1 MGYVPYD
8 SRIVVGIDIV
18 ATVHFTPHLQ
28 KHVSCPTELVAAHS
42 VREALDAVFEQ
53 NQPLRGYILD
63 DQGCLRKH
71 VVIFVDGKTIVD
83 RNGLSDAVNDSSE
96 IYVMQ
101 ALSGG

>member
-1 MGYVPYD
+1 M
-8 SRIVVGIDIV
+8 
-18 ATVHFTPHLQ
+18 AAVHFTSHLQ
-28 KHVSCPTELVAAHS
+28 KHVGCPTETVAASS
-42 VREALDAVFEQ
+42 VREALNAVFEQ

-83 RNGLSDAVNDSSE
+83 RSGLTDEVNENSE

>member
-1 MGYVPYD
+1 M
-8 SRIVVGIDIV
+8 

-28 KHVSCPTELVAAHS
+28 KHVSCPTETVVAGS
-42 VREALDAVFEQ
+42 VREALNAVFEQ

-71 VVIFVDGKTIVD
+71 VVIFIDGKTIVD
-83 RNGLSDAVNDSSE
+83 RSGLSDAVNEKSE